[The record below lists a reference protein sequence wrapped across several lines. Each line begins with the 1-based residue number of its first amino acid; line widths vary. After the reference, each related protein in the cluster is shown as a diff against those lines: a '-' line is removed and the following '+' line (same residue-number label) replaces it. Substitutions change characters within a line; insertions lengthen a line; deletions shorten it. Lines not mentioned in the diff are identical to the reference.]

1 MSGFWTGLRY
11 PWRALDFVFHHPR
24 VVKFI
29 LIPFL
34 INLVIFAG
42 GFYFFYVK
50 MQDFLAIIPKS
61 DAWYFGVLYYLAI
74 AVIVV
79 SYLLVAFYLFTIV
92 GNIIAAP
99 FNGVLSEKVEELER
113 SNPLN
118 LPLNLKTIFRD
129 ARRAVMTEI
138 KKILLFLVFFV
149 PIFIVNFIPV
159 FGSVLY
165 SILIFLYTAFALTFT
180 FTDYVLERKLMSF
193 RQKWGILLRH
203 KGLSLG
209 FGGMCFA
216 LGLIPLVNLFII
228 PICVTGG
235 TLLYLREMEKRT

>member
-1 MSGFWTGLRY
+1 MGNFFKGVRY
-11 PWRALDFVFHHPR
+11 PLRALDFVFHHPR
-24 VVKFI
+24 IVKFI

-34 INLVIFAG
+34 INLVIFAS

-50 MQDFLAIIPKS
+50 MQDFLEIIPKS
-61 DAWYFGVLYYLAI
+61 DAWYFGILYYFAV

-92 GNIIAAP
+92 GNIVAAP

-118 LPLNLKTIFRD
+118 LPMNVKTIIRD
-129 ARRAVMTEI
+129 AKRAIMTEI

-149 PIFIVNFIPV
+149 PVFIVNFIPV

-165 SILIFLYTAFALTFT
+165 AILIFIYTAFALTFT
-180 FTDYVLERKLMSF
+180 FTDYVLERKLLSF
-193 RQKWGILLRH
+193 RQKWAILLRNR
-203 KGLSLG
+203 GLSLG

-216 LGLIPLVNLFII
+216 MGLVPFVNLLII
-228 PICVTGG
+228 PVCVTGG
-235 TLLYLREMEKRT
+235 TLLYLREMEKPA